1 MSINLNVSNS
11 LQPMSHL
18 LANELKATAQ
28 DPFVKQWIVTQTEGM
43 NSWLKQTIAKQNGI
57 AANINFCKP
66 NDIISEIYRKSIRS
80 GKSIVNT
87 EDIRWCIYGLLN
99 HPDFLDKYSSI
110 SNYYLDNDIKRIA
123 LSDEL
128 ADLFDQYQIYRHDII
143 EEWNDK
149 IINGEAPETWQMW
162 LWMNVKIKLG
172 EAYEDRVQLANTLL
186 ASLTDPEVQASV
198 KRTIPSL
205 HLFGLAVITPYYLR
219 IFHALA
225 QFIDIHLYLVNP
237 CPEHI
242 WMDYSSEQQ
251 ITKLLKKRNKQRKEV
266 DHLLVGN
273 DLLLNWG
280 TIIKESFK
288 LLMDKDDFINVYNA
302 DFAQPIENPKT
313 LLKKIQHD
321 IYNNANKEQRLV
333 LAGTEI
339 KDGSITINGAYT
351 PVREVEILHNYL
363 VELVDKKKETLSPK
377 DIVVLVSDI
386 ELYAPFIHSVF
397 SNSKYEFKYNIADES
412 YAAGNN
418 LFTAIQ
424 EILTLDA
431 QSFKVESV
439 LKLLESPYI
448 RNRFKI
454 KDEEALRTAARQ
466 AGIIFS
472 MEGRTAD
479 DTRYVSWDYGLKKI
493 MYGICMS
500 GEPEIYDGQDTF
512 IPLDTAEGSE
522 AIERVRLLYFV
533 KMLKHKLADRNQTR
547 TISEWAEYL
556 QALVE
561 DMIFQA
567 GEKDD
572 EDYTKLVQF
581 TEHMALLEKDANVEI
596 SFEIFRHS
604 FLQRLE
610 LEKKAG
616 SFAKGGITFCSLVPM
631 RSIPFKVVAM
641 LGMDFDKFP
650 RKETA
655 LSFSILNENP
665 KPGDRNVKNND
676 KHLFLE
682 TLMSA
687 QSYLYISYIGA
698 NPKDGSKLPAS
709 SLVDE
714 LIDYVARGIQSDE
727 NGLNKDTDALRKEWV
742 TLHPLHSFSSN
753 YQKNNGLVSY
763 LDESYYK
770 TKIEIATKPIDPKL
784 FEIDIVDINE
794 IARFLQ
800 NPARQ
805 YLQKQFNVY
814 YHDDEVLLKDHEL
827 FELDHLTKW
836 SFQDNVMAMDD
847 AEIDA
852 YYESIKKSGKLP
864 LSKMG
869 KAMMDDIVE
878 DIEDLR
884 LRLKEATNGLPKSPI
899 EIKFNLDDTLITGKV
914 DFIYG
919 NRFITVCNSSDQL
932 KYLLKAFVVYL
943 GIIANGDTDIEF
955 VFIPKKLKTN
965 SILEAGKIKQD
976 EAIAILKQ
984 YLGYYKQGHHSYFN
998 FFPAIGN
1005 GDMSMISE
1013 DYETFWDAY
1022 SESIDDEKSFTFKD
1036 DYLNTAVSHGFFGAD
1051 AYENLVNNVQ
1061 SVFKPLKAQFP
1072 NFFKA
1077 PKKKK

>member
-11 LQPMSHL
+11 LQPMSQL
-18 LANELKATAQ
+18 LAQELKTSVKDA
-28 DPFVKQWIVTQTEGM
+28 FVKQWIVTQTEGM

-99 HPDFLDKYSSI
+99 HPDFLSTYPNI
-110 SNYYLDNDIKRIA
+110 SNYYLGNDIKRIS

-128 ADLFDQYQIYRHDII
+128 ADLFDQYQIYRHDVI
-143 EEWNDK
+143 EGWNDK
-149 IINGEAPETWQMW
+149 IINCEVPENWQMW

-172 EAYEDRVQLANTLL
+172 KTYEDRVQMANSLVS
-186 ASLTDPEVQASV
+186 ALTDPEVQASI
-198 KRTIPSL
+198 KRNIPTL

-288 LLMDKDDFINVYNA
+288 ILMDQDDFVNVYND
-302 DFAQPIENPKT
+302 DFAQPIKNPNT
-313 LLKKIQHD
+313 LLKKIQYD
-321 IYNNANKEQRLV
+321 IYNNANKDQRII
-333 LAGTEI
+333 LANKDI

-351 PVREVEILHNYL
+351 PVREVEILYNYL
-363 VELVDKKKETLSPK
+363 VELVDKKKEELSPK

-397 SNSKYEFKYNIADES
+397 KNSKYEFNYNIADES

-431 QSFKVESV
+431 QSFKVEAV
-439 LKLLESPYI
+439 LRLLESPYI

-472 MEGRTAD
+472 MEGRTSD
-479 DTRYVSWDYGLKKI
+479 DTRYISWDYGLKKI

-500 GEPEIYDGQDTF
+500 GEPEIYDGQDAF

-533 KMLKHKLADRNQTR
+533 KMLKHKLADRNQMR
-547 TISEWAEYL
+547 TISQWAEYL

-604 FLQRLE
+604 FLLRLD

-687 QSYLYISYIGA
+687 QDYLYLSYIGA

-709 SLVDE
+709 SMVDE
-714 LIDYVARGIQSDE
+714 LIDYVARGIEPDAE
-727 NGLNKDTDALRKEWV
+727 GINMDTDQLRKDWV
-742 TLHPLHSFSSN
+742 TLHPLHSFSSS
-753 YQKNNGLVSY
+753 YQKNSGLVSY
-763 LDESYYK
+763 LDESNNK
-770 TKIEIATKPIDPKL
+770 SKIEIATKPIDPKL
-784 FEIDIVDINE
+784 FEIEIVDINE

-805 YLQKQFNVY
+805 YLQKQFNIY

-836 SFQDNVMAMDD
+836 SFQDKVIGMNDT
-847 AEIDA
+847 EIDD
-852 YYESIKKSGKLP
+852 YYESVKKSGKLP

-869 KAMMDDIVE
+869 KAMMDEIVE

-884 LRLKEATNGLPKSPI
+884 NRFNDATNGLPKTPI
-899 EIKFNLDDTLITGKV
+899 EIQFKLENTIINGTIDSV
-914 DFIYG
+914 YG
-919 NRFITVCNSSDQL
+919 NQFISVCNSSDSL
-932 KYLLKAFVVYL
+932 KYLLKAFVIYL

-955 VFIPKKLKTN
+955 VFIPKKFKMN
-965 SILEAGKIKQD
+965 SKLAAGKITQAD
-976 EAIAILKQ
+976 AISILTQ
-984 YLGYYKQGHHSYFN
+984 YLAYFKQGHHSYFN
-998 FFPAIGN
+998 FFPALGN
-1005 GDMSMISE
+1005 GDMIMISE
-1013 DYETFWDAY
+1013 DHEAFWDAY
-1022 SESIDDEKSFTFKD
+1022 TESVDDEKSYTFKD
-1036 DYLNTAVSHGFFGAD
+1036 DYLNTAVSHGFFGEAVYD
-1051 AYENLVNNVQ
+1051 KLVDNVNA
-1061 SVFKPLKAQFP
+1061 VFKPVKEQFP

-1077 PKKKK
+1077 PRKQK

>member
-11 LQPMSHL
+11 LQPLSHL
-18 LANELKATAQ
+18 LAHELKATAQ

-66 NDIISEIYRKSIRS
+66 NDIITEIYRKSLRS
-80 GKSIVNT
+80 GNSIVNS

-99 HPDFLDKYSSI
+99 HPDFLNTYTNI
-110 SNYYLDNDIKRIA
+110 SNYYIGNDIKRIA

-143 EEWNDK
+143 EIWNEK
-149 IINGEAPETWQMW
+149 VSNGEAPDTWQMW

-172 EAYEDRVQLANTLL
+172 SGYEDRVQMAN
-186 ASLTDPEVQASV
+186 SLVSALTNPEVQASV
-198 KRTIPSL
+198 KRNIPTL
-205 HLFGLAVITPYYLR
+205 HLFGIAVITPYYLR
-219 IFHALA
+219 IFQALA

-237 CPEHI
+237 CPEHM

-251 ITKLLKKRNKQRKEV
+251 ITKLLRKRNKHRKEV

-280 TIIKESFK
+280 KIIKESFK
-288 LLMDKDDFINVYNA
+288 LLMDKDDFVNVYND
-302 DFAQPIENPKT
+302 DFALPIDNTET
-313 LLKKIQHD
+313 LLKKIQYD
-321 IYNNANKEQRLV
+321 IYNNSKKEERLV
-333 LAGTEI
+333 LTNSDV

-363 VELVDKKKETLSPK
+363 VELVDKKKEPLAPK

-424 EILTLDA
+424 EILTIDA
-431 QSFKVESV
+431 QSFKVEAV

-454 KDEEALRTAARQ
+454 KDEETLRTAARQ

-479 DTRYVSWDYGLKKI
+479 DTRYVSWEYGLKKI

-500 GEPEIYDGQDTF
+500 GDPEINDGQDAF

-533 KMLKHKLADRNQTR
+533 KMLKHKLDDRNQTR
-547 TISEWAEYL
+547 TISEWDEYL
-556 QALVE
+556 QSFVE

-567 GEKDD
+567 GDKDD

-581 TEHMALLEKDANVEI
+581 TEHMAILEKDANVEI
-596 SFEIFRHS
+596 SFEVFRHS
-604 FLQRLE
+604 FLQRLDM
-610 LEKKAG
+610 EKKAG

-655 LSFSILNENP
+655 LSFSIINEEP

-687 QSYLYISYIGA
+687 QAYLYISYVGA

-714 LIDYVARGIQSDE
+714 LIDYVARGIEPDA
-727 NGLNKDTDALRKEWV
+727 NGLNKDTDVLRKEWV
-742 TLHPLHSFSSN
+742 TLHPLHSFSSR
-753 YQKNNGLVSY
+753 YKLNNGLVSY
-763 LDESYYK
+763 LDESHYQ
-770 TKIEIATKPIDPKL
+770 TKITIATKPANPKL
-784 FEIDIVDINE
+784 FAMDVVDINE

-836 SFQDNVMAMDD
+836 AFQDNVMAMNDS
-847 AEIDA
+847 EIDD

-869 KAMMDDIVE
+869 KAMMDLIVE

-884 LRLKEATNGLPKSPI
+884 KRLIDVTNGLPKTPI
-899 EIKFNLDDTLITGKV
+899 DIQFHLGDTLITGKV
-914 DFIYG
+914 DTIYG
-919 NRFITVCNSSDQL
+919 NRFINVCNSGDQL
-932 KYLLKAFVVYL
+932 KYLLKAFVIYL

-965 SILEAGKIKQD
+965 AILAAGKISQAD
-976 EAIAILKQ
+976 AIAILNQ
-984 YLGYYKQGHHSYFN
+984 YLGYFKEGHHSYFN
-998 FFPAIGN
+998 FYPAIGN
-1005 GDMSMISE
+1005 RDMLMISGNH
-1013 DYETFWDAY
+1013 DAFWDAY
-1022 SESIDDEKSFTFKD
+1022 TDSIDDEESFTFND
-1036 DYLNTAVSHGFFGAD
+1036 EYLNTAVSHGFFGA
-1051 AYENLVNNVQ
+1051 ASYEKLVDNVKA
-1061 SVFKPLKAQFP
+1061 VFKPVKDQFP

-1077 PKKKK
+1077 PKAS